1 MTNTADL
8 ERAVTAAGLQ
18 APVHWHEVTG
28 STNET
33 AAGLAAAGA
42 PEWTLVA
49 AGHQTAG
56 RGRLDR
62 SWDDIPGG
70 ALLVSIVLR
79 PDLAPDRL
87 GLVSLLAGA
96 ALADACR
103 DVSGLEARC
112 AWPND
117 VVLGHAKLAGILAE
131 STVTAGR
138 VSFVVLGAGVNLRT
152 PASVPGAAGL
162 GEDIEPMELLTAFL
176 VRMRQGY
183 VPADPGFARAVCA
196 HWRTVAATLGDQVEV
211 RTADAVVRG
220 RALDVDDHGGLVVRT
235 DTGDVTVAFGDVRR
249 AS

>member
-1 MTNTADL
+1 MTTAADL
-8 ERAVTAAGLQ
+8 ERALSAAGLH
-18 APVHWHEVTG
+18 APVRWDEVTG

-62 SWDDIPGG
+62 EWDDVPGG
-70 ALLVSIVLR
+70 AMLASIVLR

-96 ALADACR
+96 ALARACR
-103 DVSGLEARC
+103 EVGGLEVRC

-117 VVLGHAKLAGILAE
+117 LVLGRAKLAGILAE
-131 STVTAGR
+131 STVTGGR

-162 GEDIEPMELLTAFL
+162 GEEIEPAALLTAFL
-176 VRMRQGY
+176 VRMRRWY
-183 VPADPGFARAVCA
+183 APADPTFASTVCA
-196 HWRTVAATLGDQVEV
+196 QWRTVSATVGEQVEV
-211 RTADAVVRG
+211 RTANAVVRG
-220 RALDVDDHGGLVVRT
+220 MALDVDDRGGLVVRT
-235 DTGDVTVAFGDVRR
+235 DAGEVTVAFGDVRR